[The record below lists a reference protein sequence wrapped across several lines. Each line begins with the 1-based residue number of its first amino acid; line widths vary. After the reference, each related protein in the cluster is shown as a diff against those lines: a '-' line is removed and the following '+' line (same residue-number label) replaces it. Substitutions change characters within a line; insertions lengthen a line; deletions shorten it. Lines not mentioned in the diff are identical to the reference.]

1 MTLNDILTRLKEP
14 VAPSYISQKKVGNSV
29 LDFISWFDYCD
40 ILDERCGLGNWSWE
54 IVSTTISDNRYF
66 MTGRLTI
73 VGTDRSVSQ
82 DATGTEILNCSS
94 YGDPS
99 SNAEAM
105 ALRRACAKFGL
116 ARELWR
122 KDKPNNSYQSKPKPM
137 AKNEITREQWLE
149 LQKAKRA

>member
-1 MTLNDILTRLKEP
+1 MTLNDILKRLKEP

-40 ILDERCGLGNWSWE
+40 ILDERCGLGNWYWE

-73 VGTDRSVSQ
+73 AGTDRSISQ

-122 KDKPNNSYQSKPKPM
+122 KDDKPNHSYQSQLKPM
-137 AKNEITREQWLE
+137 GKREITREEWLA
-149 LQKAKRA
+149 LRAKQG